1 MENIYNFDIFDEFFS
16 LHPDVHV
23 NEILQ
28 LSEASRYY
36 QRLQGKTL
44 NDICAIESY
53 KKLCL
58 VASELEIF
66 RYKDYPVN
74 TLRAMI
80 IDKFQSVF
88 SVKHS
93 EASVPRITNEDEII
107 IQAPLLL
114 GEPFEISVHDEID
127 LSECMQWFDIEF
139 EEDKNGDFTIPTQST
154 IVDFMRPTICFDY
167 KKMYRSLKWYKGR
180 YYQYIGNKWDLIE
193 SLEDVTRDLF
203 LIICNNTRT
212 MNNEIAKMYNYIES
226 HDKIKTRIRR
236 ILLKNTEMTVKTH
249 SSVDVS
255 ISLQQEN
262 IPVAVEVETESVV
275 AVSEND
281 VTALIIYHEI
291 MEELLNETAK
301 ECIILNAKR
310 PCNIEYGRDN
320 NMTLFFSK

>member
-88 SVKHS
+88 AVKHS
-93 EASVPRITNEDEII
+93 EASAHVSRITNEDEII

-114 GEPFEISVHDEID
+114 GEPFEISVQDEID

-154 IVDFMRPTICFDY
+154 IVDFMRPTIRFVF

-180 YYQYIGNKWDLIE
+180 YYQYIGKKWDLIE

-203 LIICNNTRT
+203 VIICNNTRT
-212 MNNEIAKMYNYIES
+212 MNNEISKLYYFIER
-226 HDKIKTRIRR
+226 HDRIKTRVCR
-236 ILLKNTEMTVKTH
+236 ILLKNMK
-249 SSVDVS
+249 
-255 ISLQQEN
+255 
-262 IPVAVEVETESVV
+262 
-275 AVSEND
+275 
-281 VTALIIYHEI
+281 
-291 MEELLNETAK
+291 
-301 ECIILNAKR
+301 
-310 PCNIEYGRDN
+310 
-320 NMTLFFSK
+320 